1 MKEIFF
7 SAPFFF
13 SKIIP
18 RPSAK
23 ISIIT
28 YQLFL
33 FNRSYFYLVL
43 QKKIPKVLFFT
54 ARLLYFFIVA
64 SDFFVFGQD
73 FFCIFIV

>member
-28 YQLFL
+28 YQLFFVQHEL
-33 FNRSYFYLVL
+33 FLLSFA
-43 QKKIPKVLFFT
+43 KKNSESLIFHGSIVVLFY
-54 ARLLYFFIVA
+54 RRVRFFLFSGKI
-64 SDFFVFGQD
+64 FFVFL
-73 FFCIFIV
+73 